1 MSAQM
6 TAHPPARS
14 RSSRLMRLAVV
25 LWIAVGVV
33 TWNVVF
39 DREIDAAQVRYVRMQ
54 EEHSQGRGPAV
65 TIPGVMD
72 AAIRHGLWL
81 ASGWAMALAGTGLAL
96 TLVTAR
102 IARRRS
108 AQLNVRRA

>member
-1 MSAQM
+1 MAM
-6 TAHPPARS
+6 MIARPRARS
-14 RSSRLMRLAVV
+14 RPSRLVRFAVAFWLA
-25 LWIAVGVV
+25 LAVV

-39 DREIDAAQVRYVRMQ
+39 EREIDAAEGRYVQMQ
-54 EEHSQGRGPAV
+54 AEHSQGRGPAV

-81 ASGWAMALAGTGLAL
+81 ASGWAMALAGAGLAL

-102 IARRRS
+102 VARRDGGLRS
-108 AQLNVRRA
+108 GRRA